1 MIGTAKGR
9 DHWKL
14 WLILI
19 WLLASVGLI
28 IWRWGRIHW
37 LALGDTDDNMRLM
50 EVRAW
55 LNGQGWYDLRQYRLN
70 PPAGFNIHW
79 SRLVDIPIAGII
91 LAVKPFFGTAIAER
105 AAIAVAPVLPL
116 GVALFG
122 VALTARRLIAPLSFV
137 FAAVILLT
145 AQSTMGMFQPARID
159 HHGWQLAMM
168 ALLIAGIADPDRRRG
183 GLTVG
188 AASVLS
194 LVIGFEMMPY
204 LALTGAIMAL
214 FWIWE
219 RGEAARLQTY
229 GIMLAGGSALG
240 YALFTSWD
248 NSAPRCDVLSP
259 VWMSTM
265 VLAGALLTVLA
276 RMPLQSRIARLAAA
290 IVAGAIIAGFFVFF
304 WPQCL
309 GRPEGVSPELQA
321 KWLDNIREVKPV
333 YRQEWKIMW
342 AMLALP
348 VVGAIGSLLSLWVH
362 RRDPKRLMGWVG
374 VTALALASLGM
385 MFFQS
390 RATAAAQLLA
400 VPGGLALM
408 WIALP
413 WIRGQRNMLVRVL
426 GTPALFLIGSGLFIQ
441 FGVQA
446 FPEKAEKP
454 VYKKVNLAGAKC
466 STIPSMQPLNKI
478 PRATIMTMV
487 DLGPRLIT
495 LTHHNAIAGPY
506 HRNGDAILD
515 MHHAFDGTPEVAYA
529 VAKKH
534 KATLLMICPNFAEG
548 TVYKSRSPK
557 GFYAQLEAGKVPA
570 WLEPVTLPKDSP
582 FKLWRIK

>member
-1 MIGTAKGR
+1 M
-9 DHWKL
+9 

-19 WLLASVGLI
+19 WLIASAGLI
-28 IWRWGRIHW
+28 AWRWGRIHW

-70 PPAGFNIHW
+70 PPQGFNIHW

-105 AAIAVAPVLPL
+105 AAIAIAPLLPL

-122 VALTARRLIAPLSFV
+122 VALTTRRLVAPLSFAL
-137 FAAVILLT
+137 AAALLLT

-168 ALLIAGIADPDRRRG
+168 ALLVAGIANPDRRRG
-183 GLTVG
+183 GLLVG
-188 AASVLS
+188 GASVLS

-204 LALTGAIMAL
+204 LALAGAIMAL
-214 FWIWE
+214 FWVWE
-219 RGEAARLQTY
+219 REEAARLQTY
-229 GIMLAGGSALG
+229 GVMLAGGSALG
-240 YALFTSWD
+240 YALFASWD
-248 NSAPRCDVLSP
+248 NAAPRCDVLSP

-265 VLAGALLTVLA
+265 VLTGALLTVLA
-276 RMPLQSRIARLAAA
+276 RLPLRGRLMRLGAGIVAAA
-290 IVAGAIIAGFFVFF
+290 IVGGFFILF

-333 YRQEWKIMW
+333 YRQEWKMMW

-348 VVGAIGSLLSLWVH
+348 VIGAIGSLLSLWIH
-362 RRDPKRLMGWVG
+362 RRDQKRLMAWCG
-374 VTALALASLGM
+374 VATLCLVSLGM

-413 WIRGQRNMLVRVL
+413 WVRGQKNMLARVL
-426 GTPALFLIGSGLFIQ
+426 GTPALFLVGSGLFIQ
-441 FGVQA
+441 LGIQA
-446 FPEKAEKP
+446 IPEKAEKP
-454 VYKKVNLAGAKC
+454 VYKKVNLAGARC
-466 STIPSMQPLNKI
+466 STIPSMAGLNTL

-506 HRNGDAILD
+506 HRNGEAILD
-515 MHHAFDGTPEVAYA
+515 MHHAFDGTPEAA
-529 VAKKH
+529 RAIAKKH
-534 KATLLMICPNFAEG
+534 GATLLMICPDFAEG
-548 TVYKSRSPK
+548 TVYKARSPK
-557 GFYAQLEAGKVPA
+557 GFYAQIEAGTVPA
-570 WLEPVTLPKDSP
+570 WLDPVTLPKGSP
-582 FKLWRIK
+582 FKVWRVR